1 MRPKCGKG
9 EVSGPGGLQ
18 MWRGGQS
25 IPTASPTMVPY
36 PGRWWTGCP
45 CQGSGHWESRVA
57 GLEEESPWESGPP
70 PLGHAELPGNGQR
83 WTLCPAAAAAAGGG
97 EVVRSSCLRSASVH
111 TQHRGWPRG
120 GDMLTFRDNSWY
132 QSGNKRCCQRQA
144 ETDRKREKRV
154 SPAAQPVG
162 RALATLLSSQA

>member
-1 MRPKCGKG
+1 MAWRTIHSHCF
-9 EVSGPGGLQ
+9 SHHGPLP
-18 MWRGGQS
+18 WK
-25 IPTASPTMVPY
+25 MVD
-36 PGRWWTGCP
+36 RL
-45 CQGSGHWESRVA
+45 SLSRVWSLGVQGGWA
-57 GLEEESPWESGPP
+57 RRRVPWESGPP
-70 PLGHAELPGNGQR
+70 PLGHAELPRNGQR
-83 WTLCPAAAAAAGGG
+83 WTVGWPLCPAAAAAAAAGGG